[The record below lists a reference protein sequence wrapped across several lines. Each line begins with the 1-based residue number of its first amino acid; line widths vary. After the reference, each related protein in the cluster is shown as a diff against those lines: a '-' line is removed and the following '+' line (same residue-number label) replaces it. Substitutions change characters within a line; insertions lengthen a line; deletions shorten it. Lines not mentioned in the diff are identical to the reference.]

1 MGRELTEI
9 TSILLL
15 PLVRTP
21 LVFSKDLCIPAI
33 TVPFGTENLEEI
45 GLILFSSG
53 QLIPS
58 LIKIII
64 LFIRRK
70 EI

>member
-15 PLVRTP
+15 PLALTP
-21 LVFSKDLCIPAI
+21 SVFGKDLCIPAI
-33 TVPFGTENLEEI
+33 TVPLGTENLEEI

-58 LIKIII
+58 LTKIII